1 MNTSAVLVL
10 VVDDFEQWR
19 QFVCTVLKQIPD
31 VTVQQA
37 SDGLEAIEKVQ
48 KMRPD
53 LVLLDI
59 GLPNLNG
66 IDVSREI
73 ARLSPESKIIFL
85 TENRDDD
92 LIEQAFRAG
101 ASGYVIK
108 SNAASELASA
118 VKAALKAKIV

>member
-31 VTVQQA
+31 VTVQHA

-66 IDVSREI
+66 INVAREI
-73 ARLSPESKIIFL
+73 
-85 TENRDDD
+85 
-92 LIEQAFRAG
+92 
-101 ASGYVIK
+101 V
-108 SNAASELASA
+108 
-118 VKAALKAKIV
+118 

>member
-66 IDVSREI
+66 INVAREI
-73 ARLSPESKIIFL
+73 
-85 TENRDDD
+85 
-92 LIEQAFRAG
+92 
-101 ASGYVIK
+101 V
-108 SNAASELASA
+108 
-118 VKAALKAKIV
+118 

>member
-1 MNTSAVLVL
+1 MKTSAVLVL

-19 QFVCTVLKQIPD
+19 QFVCTVLEQIPN

-48 KMRPD
+48 KTRPD

-66 IDVSREI
+66 IDVAREI
-73 ARLSPESKIIFL
+73 AKLSPESKVIFL

-118 VKAALKAKIV
+118 VKSALRAKIV

>member
-1 MNTSAVLVL
+1 MKTSAALVL

-19 QFVCTVLKQIPD
+19 QFVCTVLKQIPN

-37 SDGLEAIEKVQ
+37 SDGPEAVEKA
-48 KMRPD
+48 KATRPD

-59 GLPNLNG
+59 GLPSLNG
-66 IDVSREI
+66 IDVAREI
-73 ARLSPESKIIFL
+73 ARLCPESKIIFL

-92 LIEQAFRAG
+92 LIEQAFRVG

-108 SNAASELASA
+108 SNAANELASA
-118 VKAALKAKIV
+118 VKAALKTRAV

>member
-1 MNTSAVLVL
+1 MDISAVLVL
-10 VVDDFEQWR
+10 VVDDFVRWR
-19 QFVCTVLKQIPD
+19 HFVCTELIEIPNLM
-31 VTVQQA
+31 VQEA

-53 LVLLDI
+53 LVLLDV

-66 IDVSREI
+66 IEVAREI
-73 ARLSPESKIIFL
+73 GRLSPESKIIFL
-85 TENRDDD
+85 TENRDDG

-108 SNAASELASA
+108 SNAASELTSA
-118 VKAALKAKIV
+118 VKAALKARVA

>member
-1 MNTSAVLVL
+1 MKTSAVLVL

-19 QFVCTVLKQIPD
+19 QFVCTVLKQIPN

-37 SDGLEAIEKVQ
+37 SDGLEAVEKAK

-66 IDVSREI
+66 IDVAREI

-92 LIEQAFRAG
+92 LVEQAFRAG
-101 ASGYVIK
+101 ATGYVIK

-118 VKAALKAKIV
+118 VKSALNAKIV

>member
-1 MNTSAVLVL
+1 MKTSAVLVL
-10 VVDDFEQWR
+10 VVDDFEEWR
-19 QFVCTVLKQIPD
+19 QFVSTVLKQIPNLAI
-31 VTVQQA
+31 QQA
-37 SDGLEAIEKVQ
+37 SDGLEAVK
-48 KMRPD
+48 KAKATRPD

-66 IDVSREI
+66 VDVAREI

-85 TENRDDD
+85 TENRDDE

-101 ASGYVIK
+101 ASSYVIK

-118 VKAALKAKIV
+118 VKAVLKTRAA

>member
-1 MNTSAVLVL
+1 MKTSAVLVL

-19 QFVCTVLKQIPD
+19 QFVCTVLKQIPN

-37 SDGLEAIEKVQ
+37 SDGPEAVEKA
-48 KMRPD
+48 KATRPD

-59 GLPNLNG
+59 GLPSLNG
-66 IDVSREI
+66 FEVAREI
-73 ARLSPESKIIFL
+73 ARISLESKIIFL
-85 TENRDDD
+85 SENRDND
-92 LIEQAFRAG
+92 LIEQAFRVG

-118 VKAALKAKIV
+118 VNAALKARAV